1 MQTDSLYTGMAG
13 LQAITT
19 RMQAMASNLAN
30 LQTPGY
36 AAVQTMT
43 EASLYQGTN
52 APAGGDAT
60 ALTPGPDLTQG
71 PLNHTGDPMNV
82 ALSGDSWLQAQT
94 SNGTALTRN
103 GTLQISVDGI
113 LTDSAGNPILSAG
126 GQPISL
132 PPLTKLEISTDGTVS
147 GVPLSNPSGPAQSYG
162 QIGLVSTPTGTLTP
176 LSGSLYSPPAGIALT
191 PSADGALHQGYLN
204 DSNADPTQ
212 SMIEMIDSSRSY
224 QLQTDLMKTQS
235 TASQGLNTLLAQG

>member
-13 LQAITT
+13 LQSITA
-19 RMQAMASNLAN
+19 RMQATASNLAN
-30 LQTPGY
+30 SQTPGY

-60 ALTPGPDLTQG
+60 ALTPGPNLTQG
-71 PLNHTGDPMNV
+71 TLSHTDNPMNV
-82 ALSGDSWLQAQT
+82 ALSGDSWLQVQT

-103 GTLQISVDGI
+103 GTLQISADGI
-113 LTDSAGNPILSAG
+113 LTDSAGNPLLSTG

-132 PPLTKLEISTDGTVS
+132 PQLSTLEIGTDGTVS
-147 GVPLSNPSGPAQSYG
+147 GVPLSNPSGPTQNYG
-162 QIGLVSTPTGTLTP
+162 QISLVSTPSGTLTP
-176 LSGSLYSPPAGIALT
+176 LSGSLYSPPAGAALT
-191 PSADGALHQGYLN
+191 PSTDGALRQGYLN

-224 QLQTDLMKTQS
+224 QLQADMMKSQS
-235 TASQGLNTLLAQG
+235 TAAQGLNTLLAQG